1 MLSPNTLV
9 NLCTKQSL
17 PPAYPRL
24 LWVCAPSSPSQGGD
38 EAPLFHSTR
47 WVPPH
52 LSAQFPCC
60 RPLPANMKGPG
71 IEKQNPSRRVR
82 LLPPSRR
89 FKPQGL
95 RVVPSGTC
103 LLKGRSFPANAPYVV
118 ATRSGKLTQKDNAD
132 NGVQFIIPVGP
143 RQSLLLAKD
152 LTSYPKCTCS
162 NPSSPPPTKFSETS
176 LKEKK
181 DTIKVNPRFLCLK
194 PVICMP

>member
-1 MLSPNTLV
+1 
-9 NLCTKQSL
+9 
-17 PPAYPRL
+17 
-24 LWVCAPSSPSQGGD
+24 
-38 EAPLFHSTR
+38 
-47 WVPPH
+47 
-52 LSAQFPCC
+52 
-60 RPLPANMKGPG
+60 MKGQG
-71 IEKQNPSRRVR
+71 TEKQNPSRRVR
-82 LLPPSRR
+82 HLPPSRR

-95 RVVPSGTC
+95 KVVPNGTC
-103 LLKGRSFPANAPYVV
+103 LLKVRSFPANAPYVV
-118 ATRSGKLTQKDNAD
+118 ATQKDKLTQKDNAD

-162 NPSSPPPTKFSETS
+162 NPSHPSTKFSETS